1 MELGRD
7 GAERALT
14 VSAFLSSPRGSGLG
28 TVQQVPPP
36 RSLQYQRLF
45 VQLRQRFPSRPVTGE
60 IDAVG
65 GAQSR
70 LHSHSSAT
78 YPRFHHV

>member
-45 VQLRQRFPSRPVTGE
+45 PAAEAAFSLPTSDWGN
-60 IDAVG
+60 
-65 GAQSR
+65 
-70 LHSHSSAT
+70 
-78 YPRFHHV
+78 

>member
-1 MELGRD
+1 MELSVPSR
-7 GAERALT
+7 
-14 VSAFLSSPRGSGLG
+14 FLPFCLPHVAAASGQCNRYPLHAPCNIKG
-28 TVQQVPPP
+28 FF
-36 RSLQYQRLF
+36 L
-45 VQLRQRFPSRPVTGE
+45 QLRQRFPSRPVTGE